1 MFLRLLIKGAIVSTS
16 PCPWINFRG
25 PWPNCSLLP
34 LRLVIF
40 CFGGL
45 KLVGNA
51 GSGLT
56 EITRGESLRALR
68 CGTFRG
74 TGVDRLLVTGD
85 FTGRSLLLYRVV
97 SDALIN
103 ANFLFRLD
111 VWDPEDPSAAVDG
124 VVAHEELINS
134 ITGSIEGGRVAT
146 GSRDGRVGLHFFN

>member
-1 MFLRLLIKGAIVSTS
+1 M
-16 PCPWINFRG
+16 
-25 PWPNCSLLP
+25 
-34 LRLVIF
+34 
-40 CFGGL
+40 
-45 KLVGNA
+45 VGNA

-56 EITRGESLRALR
+56 EITRGEGLRALR

-85 FTGRSLLLYRVV
+85 FTGRSLLHYRVV
-97 SDALIN
+97 SDALIH

-111 VWDPEDPSAAVDG
+111 VWDPEDLSAAVDG

>member
-1 MFLRLLIKGAIVSTS
+1 MAKLQSIPSQVSHFLIRRAKGG
-16 PCPWINFRG
+16 R
-25 PWPNCSLLP
+25 
-34 LRLVIF
+34 
-40 CFGGL
+40 
-45 KLVGNA
+45 KNA

-56 EITRGESLRALR
+56 EITRGEGLRALR

-97 SDALIN
+97 SDALN
-103 ANFLFRLD
+103 ANSLFRLD
-111 VWDPEDPSAAVDG
+111 VWDPEDLSAAVDG

-146 GSRDGRVGLHFFN
+146 GSRDGRVGLHFFI

>member
-1 MFLRLLIKGAIVSTS
+1 M
-16 PCPWINFRG
+16 
-25 PWPNCSLLP
+25 
-34 LRLVIF
+34 
-40 CFGGL
+40 
-45 KLVGNA
+45 VGNA

-74 TGVDRLLVTGD
+74 TGVHRLLVTGD

-103 ANFLFRLD
+103 TNFLFRLD
-111 VWDPEDPSAAVDG
+111 VWDPEDLSAAVDG

-146 GSRDGRVGLHFFN
+146 GSRDGRVGLHLFF

>member
-1 MFLRLLIKGAIVSTS
+1 M
-16 PCPWINFRG
+16 
-25 PWPNCSLLP
+25 
-34 LRLVIF
+34 
-40 CFGGL
+40 
-45 KLVGNA
+45 VGNA

-56 EITRGESLRALR
+56 EITRGEGLRALR

-111 VWDPEDPSAAVDG
+111 VWDPEDLSAAVDG

-146 GSRDGRVGLHFFN
+146 GSRDGRVGLHFFHLKELFNMNVASDTSVGQEKIGSKRGKY